1 MRYAQFIAVEREQLA
16 PENSF
21 IVAIRQAMT
30 NLISRR
36 DSMQPC
42 VLGGVTDVYNLEST
56 IFF

>member
-30 NLISRR
+30 NLFPAAIQCSRA
-36 DSMQPC
+36 SW
-42 VLGGVTDVYNLEST
+42 EA
-56 IFF
+56 